1 MIVDCLTVTHVGR
14 HRARRMTISVAFL
27 GITNTT
33 TYEIPEASFRASARE
48 PQSDA
53 ATAHD
58 GLRAATAHDGQGI
71 APSVLPRSA

>member
-1 MIVDCLTVTHVGR
+1 
-14 HRARRMTISVAFL
+14 MTITVAFL

-58 GLRAATAHDGQGI
+58 GSRAATAHDCQGI
-71 APSVLPRSA
+71 APSVRAWPRSAADGGRHERYA